1 MLEGPDGQKHLN
13 IDKTF
18 VISRVLE
25 PRQRNRFD
33 ARSPRPSIRPPNP
46 SKAVTQQQLL
56 LWVTRQDRRGDR
68 LSADTSDPHQT
79 PPPFAGSTLS
89 AAPLEIHFLWKAEER
104 GGNPIWERGAVCLD
118 PSPLPH

>member
-33 ARSPRPSIRPPNP
+33 AR
-46 SKAVTQQQLL
+46 
-56 LWVTRQDRRGDR
+56 RGDR
-68 LSADTSDPHQT
+68 ASDRPT
-79 PPPFAGSTLS
+79 PA
-89 AAPLEIHFLWKAEER
+89 R
-104 GGNPIWERGAVCLD
+104 R
-118 PSPLPH
+118 